1 LLNRPKSEYVSWIII
16 IGFMLLGL
24 EVLFFNKGLIFSL
37 LIAAGMVYFGRK
49 ELSNLFGKLLFWIG
63 IIVFAISVFGMIT
76 FRFFVLAVIIYF
88 LLQYFQTKKKP
99 ETVIPMFTEPAPKE
113 SANGEN
119 YISKQPLLKNALFGE
134 QKTVEH
140 TYEWNDVNIQTG
152 VGDTVIDLSYT
163 VLPKGET
170 VIFIRKIVGNIEV
183 LIPYDIE
190 VSVHHSVVIGAV
202 NILDYQSTKLF
213 NQNIHVQTPDYDH
226 TEQRIHIF
234 TSLLVGNLEVRRV

>member
-1 LLNRPKSEYVSWIII
+1 MLNKPKSEYVSWIII
-16 IGFMLLGL
+16 IGFLLLGL

-37 LIAAGMVYFGRK
+37 LIAAGMIYFGRK
-49 ELSNLFGKLLFWIG
+49 ELRHLFGKLLFWVG
-63 IIVFAISVFGMIT
+63 IFFFGVSVLGMIT

-99 ETVIPMFTEPAPKE
+99 ETVIPMFTEPTPKE
-113 SANGEN
+113 SVTGEN
-119 YISKQPLLKNALFGE
+119 FITKEPLLKNVMFGE
-134 QKTVEH
+134 QKTAEH

-183 LIPYDIE
+183 LVPYDIE
-190 VSVHHSVVIGAV
+190 VSVHHSVMAGAV
-202 NILDYQSTKLF
+202 NILNYQGTKLF

-234 TSLLVGNLEVRRV
+234 TSLLVGNLEVRRI